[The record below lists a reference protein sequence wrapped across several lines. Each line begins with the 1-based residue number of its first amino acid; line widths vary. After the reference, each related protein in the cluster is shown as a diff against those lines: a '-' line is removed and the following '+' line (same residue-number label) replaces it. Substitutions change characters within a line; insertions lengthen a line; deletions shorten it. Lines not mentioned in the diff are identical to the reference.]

1 LTEACRVLA
10 ATESVPPA
18 QGPYPTLLA
27 GAASLMAQG
36 VYDTVAGSPAAA
48 LSALT
53 RAAALLEPA
62 GPSVLLPDT
71 PAALAALVAL
81 QFGEFDVASSALERA
96 TTTQLGGPA
105 AQPRHLL
112 LQGWI
117 AMMRGALGTAA
128 ELLASAGT
136 ADRLLEP
143 RDELFAAGLQ
153 VALARRHSDVAGL
166 ARAWQRAR
174 EALVRHPID
183 LYAFSA
189 LGELAVAAGRLGE
202 QHWLAPHL
210 AEAERLLARLGNPT
224 LWAVPLHWSALHAA
238 IAAEQPREAAR
249 HAAALVEAAS
259 SSGYASRLATAARSW
274 LRVLAGDIDT
284 AAVEAAARGLGAV
297 GMVWEGSRLAG
308 QAAIRAESRTA
319 MTALLSCARAL
330 QAPIAAAQPPAAAT
344 PAPQPATQQ
353 PSSTPLAPRPDE
365 GSLSAR
371 EREVAVLLLAGLT
384 HKQIGERLFISPK
397 TVEHHVSRMRQRFGS
412 VTRGDLFGH
421 LRLLLEKS

>member
-1 LTEACRVLA
+1 
-10 ATESVPPA
+10 
-18 QGPYPTLLA
+18 
-27 GAASLMAQG
+27 MAQG
-36 VYDTVAGSPAAA
+36 IYDTVAGSPAAA

-62 GPSVLLPDT
+62 GPMVLLPDT

-81 QFGEFDVASSALERA
+81 QSGELDVASSALERA
-96 TTTQLGGPA
+96 IGTRLGGPA

-117 AMMRGALGTAA
+117 AMMRGALDTAA
-128 ELLASAGT
+128 ELLASTGPG
-136 ADRLLEP
+136 DRPLEP
-143 RDELFAAGLQ
+143 RDELLAAGLQ

-183 LYAFSA
+183 LYALSA

-210 AEAERLLARLGNPT
+210 AEAEQLLSRLGNPA

-238 IAAEQPREAAR
+238 IAAEQPRAAAR
-249 HAAALVEAAS
+249 HAAALVEAAPS
-259 SSGYASRLATAARSW
+259 SDYASRLATAARSW

-284 AAVEAAARGLGAV
+284 AAVEAAARGLAAV

-308 QAAIRAESRTA
+308 QAAIRAEDRTA
-319 MTALLSCARAL
+319 MTALLSCARGL
-330 QAPIAAAQPPAAAT
+330 QAPGAAHPPAPAAPASPPAT
-344 PAPQPATQQ
+344 PGTTPAGGSAPRDPVT
-353 PSSTPLAPRPDE
+353 RPDE
-365 GSLSAR
+365 GGLSVR

-412 VTRGDLFGH
+412 VTRGDLFSH
-421 LRLLLEKS
+421 LRLLLEKP